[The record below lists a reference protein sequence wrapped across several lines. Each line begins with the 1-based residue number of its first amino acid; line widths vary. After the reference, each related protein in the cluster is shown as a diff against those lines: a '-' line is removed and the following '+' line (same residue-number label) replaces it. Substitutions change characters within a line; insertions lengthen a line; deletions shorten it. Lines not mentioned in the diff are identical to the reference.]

1 MQQVRREEI
10 QDFVTYEEKR
20 VEVRERT
27 MKIKEARRIV
37 VGGVLSFIFENKDTV
52 LYQIQEMIRVE
63 RIVKEKDIQYE
74 IKTYNEILGKPGELG
89 CTLLIQIDDPNERD
103 DKLTKWLDLPRHLYL
118 KLEDGALIRATFDE
132 RQIGDGRLS
141 SVQYIKF
148 DTRGMVPKSIGS
160 DHPLFTEEITLS
172 AEQKTALSD
181 DL

>member
-1 MQQVRREEI
+1 MKQVHREEI

-20 VEVRERT
+20 VEIREST
-27 MKIKEARRIV
+27 MKIKEIRRID
-37 VGGVLSFIFENKDTV
+37 VGGVLSFLFENKDTV

-89 CTLLIQIDDPNERD
+89 CTLLIQIDDPAVRD
-103 DKLTKWLDLPRHLYL
+103 DKLSKWLDLPSHLYL
-118 KLEDGALIRATFDE
+118 KLEDDSLIRATFDE
-132 RQIGDGRLS
+132 RQIGDDRLS

-148 DTRGMVPKSIGS
+148 NTKGIVPKAIGS
-160 DHPLFTEEITLS
+160 DHPLFKEETSLTS
-172 AEQKTALSD
+172 EQKKALSD

>member
-1 MQQVRREEI
+1 MKQVRREEI

-20 VEVRERT
+20 VEVREST
-27 MKIKEARRIV
+27 MKIKEVRRID

-89 CTLLIQIDDPNERD
+89 CTLLIQIDDPAERD
-103 DKLTKWLDLPRHLYL
+103 DKLSKWLDLPMHLYL
-118 KLEDGALIRATFDE
+118 KLEDETLIRATFDE

-141 SVQYIKF
+141 SVL
-148 DTRGMVPKSIGS
+148 
-160 DHPLFTEEITLS
+160 H
-172 AEQKTALSD
+172 
-181 DL
+181 